1 MNIQIYFNNKFIE
14 LSSND
19 IQNSQNQA
27 IKKSYLLNDNKLNF
41 NKIIDEFL
49 FDPSND
55 SIKIVS
61 SDLLALLELFKTKFY
76 YIEAAGGFIEKDNE
90 FLFIHRQ
97 GIWDLPKGKLEKGES
112 LKHCAI
118 RECEEECGI
127 KQLTITKQ
135 LSSTFHIYKYKKG
148 FAIKQSYWFYMK
160 SNYSKKLTPQIEE
173 DIDEVKWFSKYE
185 IETIILNDTYYTIS
199 EVVKEA
205 LQITAKKNKDEL

>member
-27 IKKSYLLNDNKLNF
+27 FKKSYLLNDNKLNF

-55 SIKIVS
+55 NIKIVS
-61 SDLLALLELFKTKFY
+61 SDLNTLLELFKSKFY

-97 GIWDLPKGKLEKGES
+97 GIWDLPKGKLEKGETI
-112 LKHCAI
+112 KNAAI

-135 LSSTFHIYKYKKG
+135 LSSSFHLYKYKKG
-148 FAIKQSYWFYMK
+148 FALKQSYWFYMK
-160 SNYSKKLTPQIEE
+160 SDYSKKLTPQLEE
-173 DIDEVKWFSKYE
+173 DIDEVKWFSKHE
-185 IETIILNDTYYTIS
+185 IETIIIKHTYYTIRD
-199 EVVKEA
+199 VINEA
-205 LQITAKKNKDEL
+205 LQISAK

>member
-1 MNIQIYFNNKFIE
+1 MNIQIYFNNKFIK

-55 SIKIVS
+55 NIKIVS
-61 SDLLALLELFKTKFY
+61 SDLNSLLELFKSKFY

-90 FLFIHRQ
+90 ILFIHRQ
-97 GIWDLPKGKLEKGES
+97 GIWDLPKGKLEKGETI
-112 LKHCAI
+112 KNAAI

-127 KQLTITKQ
+127 KQLSITKQ
-135 LSSTFHIYKYKKG
+135 LSSSFHLYKYKKG
-148 FAIKQSYWFYMK
+148 FALKQSYWFYMK
-160 SNYSKKLTPQIEE
+160 SDYSKKLTPQIEE
-173 DIDEVKWFSKYE
+173 DIDEVKWFSKHE
-185 IETIILNDTYYTIS
+185 IETIIINHTYYTIRD
-199 EVVKEA
+199 VINEA
-205 LQITAKKNKDEL
+205 LGIRAK

>member
-55 SIKIVS
+55 NIKIVS
-61 SDLLALLELFKTKFY
+61 SDLNSLLELFKSKFY

-97 GIWDLPKGKLEKGES
+97 GIWDLPKGKLEKGETI
-112 LKHCAI
+112 KNAAI

-135 LSSTFHIYKYKKG
+135 LSSSFHLYKYKKG
-148 FAIKQSYWFYMK
+148 FALKQSYWFYMK
-160 SNYSKKLTPQIEE
+160 SDYSKKLTPQLEE
-173 DIDEVKWFSKYE
+173 DIDEVKWFSKHE
-185 IETIILNDTYYTIS
+185 IETIIIKHTYYTIRD
-199 EVVKEA
+199 VINEA
-205 LQITAKKNKDEL
+205 LQISAK

>member
-55 SIKIVS
+55 NIKIVS
-61 SDLLALLELFKTKFY
+61 SDLNSLLELFKSKFY

-97 GIWDLPKGKLEKGES
+97 GIWDLPKGKLEKGETI
-112 LKHCAI
+112 KNAAI

-135 LSSTFHIYKYKKG
+135 LSSSFHLYKYTKG
-148 FAIKQSYWFYMK
+148 FALKQSYWFYMK
-160 SNYSKKLTPQIEE
+160 SDYSKKLTPQLEE
-173 DIDEVKWFSKYE
+173 DIDEVKWFSKHE
-185 IETIILNDTYYTIS
+185 IETIIIKHTYYTIRD
-199 EVVKEA
+199 VINEA
-205 LQITAKKNKDEL
+205 LQISAK

>member
-55 SIKIVS
+55 NIKIVS
-61 SDLLALLELFKTKFY
+61 SDLNSLLELFKSKFY

-97 GIWDLPKGKLEKGES
+97 GIWDLPKGKLEKGETI
-112 LKHCAI
+112 KNAAI

-135 LSSTFHIYKYKKG
+135 LSSSFHLYKYKKG
-148 FAIKQSYWFYMK
+148 FALKQSYWFYMK
-160 SNYSKKLTPQIEE
+160 SDYSKKLTPQIEE
-173 DIDEVKWFSKYE
+173 DIDEVKWFSKHE
-185 IETIILNDTYYTIS
+185 IETIILNHTYYTIRD
-199 EVVKEA
+199 VINEA
-205 LQITAKKNKDEL
+205 LEIRAK

>member
-1 MNIQIYFNNKFIE
+1 MNIQIYFNNKFIK

-55 SIKIVS
+55 NIKIVS
-61 SDLLALLELFKTKFY
+61 SDLNSLLELFKSKFY

-90 FLFIHRQ
+90 ILFIHRQ
-97 GIWDLPKGKLEKGES
+97 GIWDLPKGKLEKGETI
-112 LKHCAI
+112 KNAAI

-135 LSSTFHIYKYKKG
+135 LSSSFHLYKYKKG
-148 FAIKQSYWFYMK
+148 FALKQSYWFYMK
-160 SNYSKKLTPQIEE
+160 SDYSKKLTPQIEE
-173 DIDEVKWFSKYE
+173 DIDEVKWFSKHE
-185 IETIILNDTYYTIS
+185 IETIIINHTYYTIRD
-199 EVVKEA
+199 VINEA
-205 LQITAKKNKDEL
+205 LGIRAK

>member
-55 SIKIVS
+55 NIKIVS
-61 SDLLALLELFKTKFY
+61 SDLNSLLELFKSKFY

-97 GIWDLPKGKLEKGES
+97 GIWDLPKGKLEKGETI
-112 LKHCAI
+112 KNAAI

-127 KQLTITKQ
+127 KQLSITKQ
-135 LSSTFHIYKYKKG
+135 LSSSFHLYKYKKG
-148 FAIKQSYWFYMK
+148 FALKQSYWFYMK
-160 SNYSKKLTPQIEE
+160 SDYSKKLTPQLEE
-173 DIDEVKWFSKYE
+173 DIDEVKWFSKHE
-185 IETIILNDTYYTIS
+185 IETIIIKHTYYTIRD
-199 EVVKEA
+199 VINEA
-205 LQITAKKNKDEL
+205 LQISAK

>member
-55 SIKIVS
+55 NIKIVS
-61 SDLLALLELFKTKFY
+61 SDLNSLLELFKSKFY

-90 FLFIHRQ
+90 ILFIHRQ
-97 GIWDLPKGKLEKGES
+97 GIWDLPKGKLEKGETI
-112 LKHCAI
+112 KNAAI

-127 KQLTITKQ
+127 KQLSITKQ
-135 LSSTFHIYKYKKG
+135 LSSSFHLYKYKKG
-148 FAIKQSYWFYMK
+148 FALKQSYWFYMK
-160 SNYSKKLTPQIEE
+160 SDYSKKLTPQIEE
-173 DIDEVKWFSKYE
+173 DIDEVKWFSKHE
-185 IETIILNDTYYTIS
+185 IETIIINHTYYTIKD
-199 EVVKEA
+199 VINEA
-205 LQITAKKNKDEL
+205 LEIRAK

>member
-1 MNIQIYFNNKFIE
+1 MNIQIYFNNKFIK

-55 SIKIVS
+55 NIKIVS
-61 SDLLALLELFKTKFY
+61 SDLNSLLELFKSKFY

-97 GIWDLPKGKLEKGES
+97 GIWDLPKGKLEKGETI
-112 LKHCAI
+112 KNAAI

-127 KQLTITKQ
+127 KQLSITKQ
-135 LSSTFHIYKYKKG
+135 LSSSFHLYKYKKG
-148 FAIKQSYWFYMK
+148 FALKQSYWFYMK
-160 SNYSKKLTPQIEE
+160 SDYSKKLTPQIEE
-173 DIDEVKWFSKYE
+173 DIDEVKWFSKHE
-185 IETIILNDTYYTIS
+185 IETIILKHTYYTIRD
-199 EVVKEA
+199 VINEA
-205 LQITAKKNKDEL
+205 LEIRAK

>member
-27 IKKSYLLNDNKLNF
+27 IKKSYLLNDNKLNI

-55 SIKIVS
+55 NIKIVS
-61 SDLLALLELFKTKFY
+61 SDLNSLLELFKSKFY

-97 GIWDLPKGKLEKGES
+97 GIWDLPKGKLEKGETI
-112 LKHCAI
+112 KNAAI

-135 LSSTFHIYKYKKG
+135 LSSSFHLYKYKKG
-148 FAIKQSYWFYMK
+148 FALKQSYWFYMK
-160 SNYSKKLTPQIEE
+160 SDYSKKLTPQLEE
-173 DIDEVKWFSKYE
+173 DIDEVKWFSKHE
-185 IETIILNDTYYTIS
+185 IETIIIKHTYYTIRD
-199 EVVKEA
+199 VINEA
-205 LQITAKKNKDEL
+205 LQISAK

>member
-61 SDLLALLELFKTKFY
+61 SDLNTLLELFKSKFY

-97 GIWDLPKGKLEKGES
+97 GIWDLPKGKLEKGETI
-112 LKHCAI
+112 KNAAI

-127 KQLTITKQ
+127 KQLIITKQ
-135 LSSTFHIYKYKKG
+135 LSSSFHLYKYKKG
-148 FAIKQSYWFYMK
+148 FALKQSYWFYMK
-160 SNYSKKLTPQIEE
+160 SDYSKKLTPQIEE
-173 DIDEVKWFSKYE
+173 DIDEVKWFSKHE
-185 IETIILNDTYYTIS
+185 IETIILNHTYYTIKD
-199 EVVKEA
+199 VINEA
-205 LQITAKKNKDEL
+205 LEIRAK

>member
-55 SIKIVS
+55 NIKIVS
-61 SDLLALLELFKTKFY
+61 SDLNSLLELFKSKFY

-90 FLFIHRQ
+90 FLFTHRQ
-97 GIWDLPKGKLEKGES
+97 WICDLPKGKLEKGETI
-112 LKHCAI
+112 KNAAI

-127 KQLTITKQ
+127 KQLSITKQ
-135 LSSTFHIYKYKKG
+135 LSSSFHLYKYKKG
-148 FAIKQSYWFYMK
+148 FALKQSYWFYMK
-160 SNYSKKLTPQIEE
+160 SDYSKKLTPQIEE
-173 DIDEVKWFSKYE
+173 DIDEVKWFSKHE
-185 IETIILNDTYYTIS
+185 IETIIINHTYYTIRD
-199 EVVKEA
+199 VINEA
-205 LQITAKKNKDEL
+205 LGIRAK

>member
-55 SIKIVS
+55 NIKIVS
-61 SDLLALLELFKTKFY
+61 SDLNSLLELFKSKFY

-97 GIWDLPKGKLEKGES
+97 GIWDLPKGKLEKGETI
-112 LKHCAI
+112 KNAAI

-135 LSSTFHIYKYKKG
+135 LSSSFHLYKYKKG
-148 FAIKQSYWFYMK
+148 FALKQSYWFYMK
-160 SNYSKKLTPQIEE
+160 SDYSKKLTPQLEE
-173 DIDEVKWFSKYE
+173 DIDEVKWFSKHE
-185 IETIILNDTYYTIS
+185 IETIIIKHTYYTIS
-199 EVVKEA
+199 DVIKEA
-205 LQITAKKNKDEL
+205 LEIRAK

>member
-14 LSSND
+14 LSSNV

-55 SIKIVS
+55 NIKIVS
-61 SDLLALLELFKTKFY
+61 SDLNSLLELFKSKFY

-97 GIWDLPKGKLEKGES
+97 GIWDLPKGKLEKGETI
-112 LKHCAI
+112 KNAAI

-135 LSSTFHIYKYKKG
+135 LSSSFHLYKYKKG
-148 FAIKQSYWFYMK
+148 FALKQSYWFYMK
-160 SNYSKKLTPQIEE
+160 SDYSKKLTPQIEE
-173 DIDEVKWFSKYE
+173 DIDEVKWFSKHE
-185 IETIILNDTYYTIS
+185 IETIIIKHTYYTIRD
-199 EVVKEA
+199 VINEA
-205 LQITAKKNKDEL
+205 LRIRAK

>member
-55 SIKIVS
+55 NIKIVS
-61 SDLLALLELFKTKFY
+61 SDLNSLLELFKFKFY

-97 GIWDLPKGKLEKGES
+97 GIWDLPKGKLEKGETIINA
-112 LKHCAI
+112 AI

-135 LSSTFHIYKYKKG
+135 LSSTFHLYKYKKG
-148 FAIKQSYWFYMK
+148 FALKQSYWFYMK
-160 SNYSKKLTPQIEE
+160 SDYSKKLTPQLEE
-173 DIDEVKWFSKYE
+173 DIDEVKWFSKHE
-185 IETIILNDTYYTIS
+185 IETIIIKHTYYTIRD
-199 EVVKEA
+199 VINEA
-205 LQITAKKNKDEL
+205 LQISAK

>member
-55 SIKIVS
+55 NIKIVS
-61 SDLLALLELFKTKFY
+61 SDLNSLLELFKSKFY

-97 GIWDLPKGKLEKGES
+97 GIWDLPKGKLEKGETI
-112 LKHCAI
+112 KNAAI

-127 KQLTITKQ
+127 KQLSIAKQ
-135 LSSTFHIYKYKKG
+135 LSSSFHLYKYKKG
-148 FAIKQSYWFYMK
+148 FALKQSYWFYMK
-160 SNYSKKLTPQIEE
+160 SDYSKKLTPQIEE
-173 DIDEVKWFSKYE
+173 DIDEVKWFSKHE
-185 IETIILNDTYYTIS
+185 IETIIIKHTYYTIRD
-199 EVVKEA
+199 VINEA
-205 LQITAKKNKDEL
+205 LEIRAK

>member
-55 SIKIVS
+55 NIKIVS
-61 SDLLALLELFKTKFY
+61 SDLNSLLELFKSKFY

-97 GIWDLPKGKLEKGES
+97 GIWDLPKGKLEKGETI
-112 LKHCAI
+112 KNAAI

-135 LSSTFHIYKYKKG
+135 LSSTFHLYKYKKG
-148 FAIKQSYWFYMK
+148 FALKQSYWFYMK
-160 SNYSKKLTPQIEE
+160 SDYSKKLTPQLEE
-173 DIDEVKWFSKYE
+173 DIDEVKWFSKHE
-185 IETIILNDTYYTIS
+185 IETIIIKHTYYTIRD
-199 EVVKEA
+199 VINEA
-205 LQITAKKNKDEL
+205 LQISAK

>member
-1 MNIQIYFNNKFIE
+1 MNIQIYFNNKFIK

-55 SIKIVS
+55 NIKIVS
-61 SDLLALLELFKTKFY
+61 SDLNSLLELFKSKFY

-97 GIWDLPKGKLEKGES
+97 GIWDLPKGKLEKGETI
-112 LKHCAI
+112 KNAAI

-127 KQLTITKQ
+127 KQLSITKQ
-135 LSSTFHIYKYKKG
+135 LSSSFHLYKYKKG
-148 FAIKQSYWFYMK
+148 FALKQSYWFYMK
-160 SNYSKKLTPQIEE
+160 SDYSKKLTPQIEE
-173 DIDEVKWFSKYE
+173 DIDEVKWFSKHE
-185 IETIILNDTYYTIS
+185 IDTIIIKHTYYTIRD
-199 EVVKEA
+199 VINEA
-205 LQITAKKNKDEL
+205 LEIRAK

>member
-1 MNIQIYFNNKFIE
+1 MNIQIYFNNNFIE

-49 FDPSND
+49 FNPSND
-55 SIKIVS
+55 NIKIVS
-61 SDLLALLELFKTKFY
+61 SDLNSLLELFKSKFY

-97 GIWDLPKGKLEKGES
+97 GIWDLPKGKLEKGETI
-112 LKHCAI
+112 KNAAI

-135 LSSTFHIYKYKKG
+135 LSSSFHLYKYKKG
-148 FAIKQSYWFYMK
+148 FALKQSYWFYMK
-160 SNYSKKLTPQIEE
+160 SDYSKKLTPQLEE
-173 DIDEVKWFSKYE
+173 DIDEVKWFSKHE
-185 IETIILNDTYYTIS
+185 IETIIIKHTYYTIRD
-199 EVVKEA
+199 VINEA
-205 LQITAKKNKDEL
+205 LQISAK

>member
-27 IKKSYLLNDNKLNF
+27 IKKSYLLNNNKLNF

-55 SIKIVS
+55 SIQIVS
-61 SDLLALLELFKTKFY
+61 SDLNTLLELFKSKFY

-97 GIWDLPKGKLEKGES
+97 GIWDLPKGKLEKGETI
-112 LKHCAI
+112 KNAAI

-127 KQLTITKQ
+127 KQLKITKQ
-135 LSSTFHIYKYKKG
+135 LSSSFHLYKYKKG
-148 FAIKQSYWFYMK
+148 FALKQSYWFYMK
-160 SNYSKKLTPQIEE
+160 SDYSKKLTPQLEE
-173 DIDEVKWFSKYE
+173 DIDEVKWFSKHE
-185 IETIILNDTYYTIS
+185 IETIIIKHTYYTIRD
-199 EVVKEA
+199 VINEA
-205 LQITAKKNKDEL
+205 LEIRAK

>member
-1 MNIQIYFNNKFIE
+1 MNIQIYFNNKFIK

-55 SIKIVS
+55 NIKIVS
-61 SDLLALLELFKTKFY
+61 SDLNSLLELFKSKFY

-97 GIWDLPKGKLEKGES
+97 GIWDLPKGKLEKGETI
-112 LKHCAI
+112 KNAAI

-135 LSSTFHIYKYKKG
+135 LSSSFHLYKYKKG
-148 FAIKQSYWFYMK
+148 FALKQSYWFYMK
-160 SNYSKKLTPQIEE
+160 SDYSKKLTPQIEE
-173 DIDEVKWFSKYE
+173 DIDEVKWFSKHE
-185 IETIILNDTYYTIS
+185 IETIIINHTYYTIRD
-199 EVVKEA
+199 VINEA
-205 LQITAKKNKDEL
+205 LEIRAK

>member
-14 LSSND
+14 LSSNV

-55 SIKIVS
+55 NIKIVS
-61 SDLLALLELFKTKFY
+61 SDLNSLLELFKSKFY

-97 GIWDLPKGKLEKGES
+97 GIWDLPKGKLEKGETI
-112 LKHCAI
+112 KNAAI

-135 LSSTFHIYKYKKG
+135 LSSSFHLYKYKKG
-148 FAIKQSYWFYMK
+148 FALKQSYWFYMK
-160 SNYSKKLTPQIEE
+160 SDYSKKLTPQIEE
-173 DIDEVKWFSKYE
+173 DIDEVKWFSKHE
-185 IETIILNDTYYTIS
+185 IETIIIKHTYYTIRD
-199 EVVKEA
+199 VINEA
-205 LQITAKKNKDEL
+205 LEIRAK

>member
-55 SIKIVS
+55 NIKIVS
-61 SDLLALLELFKTKFY
+61 SDLNSLLELFKSKFY

-97 GIWDLPKGKLEKGES
+97 GIWDLPKGKLEKGETI
-112 LKHCAI
+112 KNAAI

-127 KQLTITKQ
+127 KQLSITKQ
-135 LSSTFHIYKYKKG
+135 LSSSFHLYKYKKG
-148 FAIKQSYWFYMK
+148 FALKQSYWFYMK
-160 SNYSKKLTPQIEE
+160 SDYSKKLTPQIEE
-173 DIDEVKWFSKYE
+173 DIDEVKWFSKHE
-185 IETIILNDTYYTIS
+185 IETIIINHTYYTIRD
-199 EVVKEA
+199 VINEA
-205 LQITAKKNKDEL
+205 LGIRAK

>member
-49 FDPSND
+49 FHPSND
-55 SIKIVS
+55 NIKIVS
-61 SDLLALLELFKTKFY
+61 SDLNSLLELFKSKFY

-97 GIWDLPKGKLEKGES
+97 GIWDLPKGKLEKGETI
-112 LKHCAI
+112 KNAAI

-135 LSSTFHIYKYKKG
+135 LSSSFHLYKYKKG
-148 FAIKQSYWFYMK
+148 FALKQSYWFYMK
-160 SNYSKKLTPQIEE
+160 SDYSKKLTPQLEE
-173 DIDEVKWFSKYE
+173 DIDEVKWFSKHE
-185 IETIILNDTYYTIS
+185 IETIIIKHTYYTIRD
-199 EVVKEA
+199 VINEA
-205 LQITAKKNKDEL
+205 LQISAK

>member
-55 SIKIVS
+55 NIKIVS
-61 SDLLALLELFKTKFY
+61 SDLNSLLELFKSKFY

-97 GIWDLPKGKLEKGES
+97 GIWDLPKGKLEKGETI
-112 LKHCAI
+112 KNAAI

-135 LSSTFHIYKYKKG
+135 LSSSFHLYKYKKG
-148 FAIKQSYWFYMK
+148 FALKQSYWFYMK
-160 SNYSKKLTPQIEE
+160 SDYSKKLTPQLEE
-173 DIDEVKWFSKYE
+173 DIDEVKWFSKHE
-185 IETIILNDTYYTIS
+185 IETIIINHTYYTIRD
-199 EVVKEA
+199 VINEA
-205 LQITAKKNKDEL
+205 LGIRAK

>member
-1 MNIQIYFNNKFIE
+1 MNIQIYFNNKFIK

-55 SIKIVS
+55 NIKIVS
-61 SDLLALLELFKTKFY
+61 SDLNSLLELFKSKFY

-97 GIWDLPKGKLEKGES
+97 GIWDLPKGKLEKGETI
-112 LKHCAI
+112 KNAAI

-127 KQLTITKQ
+127 KQLSITKQ
-135 LSSTFHIYKYKKG
+135 LSSSFHLYKYKKG
-148 FAIKQSYWFYMK
+148 FALKQSYWFYMK
-160 SNYSKKLTPQIEE
+160 SDYSKKLTPQIEE
-173 DIDEVKWFSKYE
+173 DIDEVKWFSKHE
-185 IETIILNDTYYTIS
+185 IETIIINHTYYTIRD
-199 EVVKEA
+199 VINEA
-205 LQITAKKNKDEL
+205 LGIRAK

>member
-1 MNIQIYFNNKFIE
+1 MNIQIYFNNKFIK

-55 SIKIVS
+55 NIKIVS
-61 SDLLALLELFKTKFY
+61 SDLNSLLELFKSKFY

-97 GIWDLPKGKLEKGES
+97 GIWDLPKGKLEKGETI
-112 LKHCAI
+112 KNAAI

-127 KQLTITKQ
+127 KQLSITKQ
-135 LSSTFHIYKYKKG
+135 LSSSFHLYKYKKG
-148 FAIKQSYWFYMK
+148 FALKQSYWFYMK
-160 SNYSKKLTPQIEE
+160 SDYSKKLTPQIEE
-173 DIDEVKWFSKYE
+173 DIDEVKWFSKHE
-185 IETIILNDTYYTIS
+185 IETIIIKHTYYTIRD
-199 EVVKEA
+199 VINEA
-205 LQITAKKNKDEL
+205 LEIRAK

>member
-27 IKKSYLLNDNKLNF
+27 IKKSYLLNDNKLNI

-55 SIKIVS
+55 NIKIVS
-61 SDLLALLELFKTKFY
+61 SDLNSLLELFKSKFY

-97 GIWDLPKGKLEKGES
+97 GIWDLPKGKLEKGETI
-112 LKHCAI
+112 KNAAI

-135 LSSTFHIYKYKKG
+135 LSSSFHLYKYKKG
-148 FAIKQSYWFYMK
+148 FALKQSYWFYMK
-160 SNYSKKLTPQIEE
+160 SDYSKKLTPQLEE
-173 DIDEVKWFSKYE
+173 DIYEVKWFSKHE
-185 IETIILNDTYYTIS
+185 IETIIIKHTYYTIRD
-199 EVVKEA
+199 VINEA
-205 LQITAKKNKDEL
+205 LQISAK

>member
-1 MNIQIYFNNKFIE
+1 MNIQIYFNNKFIK

-55 SIKIVS
+55 NIKIVS
-61 SDLLALLELFKTKFY
+61 SDLNSLLELFKSKFY

-97 GIWDLPKGKLEKGES
+97 GIWDLPKGKLEKGETI
-112 LKHCAI
+112 KNAAI

-127 KQLTITKQ
+127 KQLSITKQ
-135 LSSTFHIYKYKKG
+135 LSSSFHIYKYKKG
-148 FAIKQSYWFYMK
+148 FALKQSYWFYMK
-160 SNYSKKLTPQIEE
+160 SDYSKKLTPQIEE
-173 DIDEVKWFSKYE
+173 DIDEVKWFSKHE
-185 IETIILNDTYYTIS
+185 IETIIINHTYYTIRD
-199 EVVKEA
+199 VINEA
-205 LQITAKKNKDEL
+205 LGISAK

>member
-55 SIKIVS
+55 NIKIVS
-61 SDLLALLELFKTKFY
+61 SDLNSLLELFKSKFY

-97 GIWDLPKGKLEKGES
+97 GIWDLPKGKLEKGETI
-112 LKHCAI
+112 KNAAI

-135 LSSTFHIYKYKKG
+135 LSSSFHLYKYKKG
-148 FAIKQSYWFYMK
+148 FALKQSYWFYMK
-160 SNYSKKLTPQIEE
+160 SDYSKKLTPQIEE
-173 DIDEVKWFSKYE
+173 DIDEVKWFSKHE
-185 IETIILNDTYYTIS
+185 IETIIINHTYYTIRD
-199 EVVKEA
+199 VINEA
-205 LQITAKKNKDEL
+205 LEIRAK

>member
-1 MNIQIYFNNKFIE
+1 MNIQIYFNNKFIK

-55 SIKIVS
+55 NIKIVS
-61 SDLLALLELFKTKFY
+61 SDLNSLLELFKSKFY

-97 GIWDLPKGKLEKGES
+97 GIWDLPKGKLEKGETI
-112 LKHCAI
+112 KNAAI

-135 LSSTFHIYKYKKG
+135 LSSSFHLYKYKKG
-148 FAIKQSYWFYMK
+148 FALKQSYWFYMK
-160 SNYSKKLTPQIEE
+160 SDYSKKLTPQIEE
-173 DIDEVKWFSKYE
+173 DIDEVKWFSKHE
-185 IETIILNDTYYTIS
+185 IETIIINHTYYTIRD
-199 EVVKEA
+199 VINEA
-205 LQITAKKNKDEL
+205 LGIRAK

>member
-55 SIKIVS
+55 NIKIVS
-61 SDLLALLELFKTKFY
+61 SDLNSLLELFKSKFY

-90 FLFIHRQ
+90 ILFIHRQ
-97 GIWDLPKGKLEKGES
+97 GIWDLPKGKLEKGETI
-112 LKHCAI
+112 KNAAI

-127 KQLTITKQ
+127 KQLSITKQ
-135 LSSTFHIYKYKKG
+135 LSSSFHLYKYKKG
-148 FAIKQSYWFYMK
+148 FALKQSYWFYMK
-160 SNYSKKLTPQIEE
+160 SDYSKKLTPQIEE
-173 DIDEVKWFSKYE
+173 DIDEVKWFSKHE
-185 IETIILNDTYYTIS
+185 IETIIIKHTYYTIRD
-199 EVVKEA
+199 VINEA
-205 LQITAKKNKDEL
+205 LEIRAK

>member
-55 SIKIVS
+55 NIKIVS
-61 SDLLALLELFKTKFY
+61 SDLNSLLELFKFKFY

-97 GIWDLPKGKLEKGES
+97 GIWDLPKGKLEKGETI
-112 LKHCAI
+112 KNAAI

-135 LSSTFHIYKYKKG
+135 LSSTFHLYKYKKG
-148 FAIKQSYWFYMK
+148 FALKQSYWFYMK
-160 SNYSKKLTPQIEE
+160 SDYSKKLTPQLEE
-173 DIDEVKWFSKYE
+173 DIDEVKWFSKHE
-185 IETIILNDTYYTIS
+185 IETIIIKHTYYTIRD
-199 EVVKEA
+199 VIIEA
-205 LQITAKKNKDEL
+205 LQISAK

>member
-55 SIKIVS
+55 NIKIVS
-61 SDLLALLELFKTKFY
+61 SDLNTLLELFKSKFY

-97 GIWDLPKGKLEKGES
+97 GIWDLPKGKLEKGETI
-112 LKHCAI
+112 KNAAI

-135 LSSTFHIYKYKKG
+135 LSSSFHLYKYKKG
-148 FAIKQSYWFYMK
+148 FALKQSYWFYMK
-160 SNYSKKLTPQIEE
+160 SDYSKKLTPQLEE
-173 DIDEVKWFSKYE
+173 DIDEVKWFSKHE
-185 IETIILNDTYYTIS
+185 IETIIIKHTYYTIRD
-199 EVVKEA
+199 VINEA
-205 LQITAKKNKDEL
+205 LQISAK

>member
-1 MNIQIYFNNKFIE
+1 MNIQIYFNNKFIK

-55 SIKIVS
+55 NIKIVS
-61 SDLLALLELFKTKFY
+61 SDLNSLLELFKSKFY

-90 FLFIHRQ
+90 ILFIHRQ
-97 GIWDLPKGKLEKGES
+97 GIWDLPKGKLEKGETI
-112 LKHCAI
+112 KNAAI

-135 LSSTFHIYKYKKG
+135 LSSSFHLYKYKKG
-148 FAIKQSYWFYMK
+148 FALKQSYWFYMK
-160 SNYSKKLTPQIEE
+160 SDYSKKLTPQIEE
-173 DIDEVKWFSKYE
+173 DIDEVKWFSKHE
-185 IETIILNDTYYTIS
+185 IETIIINHTYYTIKD
-199 EVVKEA
+199 VINEA
-205 LQITAKKNKDEL
+205 LGIRAK

>member
-1 MNIQIYFNNKFIE
+1 MNIQIYFNNKFIK

-55 SIKIVS
+55 NIKIVS
-61 SDLLALLELFKTKFY
+61 SDLNTLLELFKSKFY

-97 GIWDLPKGKLEKGES
+97 GIWDLPKGKLEKGETI
-112 LKHCAI
+112 KNAAI

-135 LSSTFHIYKYKKG
+135 LSSTFHLYKYKKG
-148 FAIKQSYWFYMK
+148 FALKQSYWFYMK
-160 SNYSKKLTPQIEE
+160 SDYSKKLTPQLEE
-173 DIDEVKWFSKYE
+173 DIDEVKWFSKHE
-185 IETIILNDTYYTIS
+185 IETIIIKHTYYTIRD
-199 EVVKEA
+199 VINEA
-205 LQITAKKNKDEL
+205 LQISAK